1 MKSENDN
8 PAYSAQQKYLY
19 LSRYR
24 KAPLP
29 MWLIYAFDW
38 ALLLFSGAGTGYLIY
53 WSITLRYRQDGII
66 WLPLIAG
73 LLIGLSLSTAMY
85 LKVFSDTSDRVH
97 KESEKG
103 KNWFNSLIFFETSW
117 DVLIIRAT
125 GILGMMLFSYGV
137 IDDFNKGQ
145 AAQVRKMELL
155 QSRVES
161 NREAEMRDEMERYF
175 GRLANGNPDDDSLA
189 FIQIARLDSILQRI
203 DIESREAQIE
213 YRAALSAPGLT
224 DNTAMVRF
232 LSKGD
237 HFRYGMMILLIVAI
251 VAASID
257 GAANTMTRFIAKK
270 TQADLAKEI
279 YDAEIIR
286 QVDGVNHGQPVNGYA
301 TVNSSGGGGEDRFGI
316 NWDSERIQA
325 ILNQLINFHLPGSKS
340 QAEIAREF
348 ECERQ
353 YVNRIWLA
361 AKESGRIPDA

>member
-1 MKSENDN
+1 MKSENEN
-8 PAYSAQQKYLY
+8 PAYSAQQKFLY

-38 ALLLFSGAGTGYLIY
+38 VLLAFSGAGTGYLIY
-53 WSITLRYRQDGII
+53 WSITLRYRQDDII
-66 WLPLIAG
+66 WLPLVAG
-73 LLIGLSLSTAMY
+73 MLIGLSLSTAMY

-137 IDDFNKGQ
+137 IDDFNK
-145 AAQVRKMELL
+145 AQSAQTRKVELL
-155 QSRVES
+155 QSQVE
-161 NREAEMRDEMERYF
+161 NDREMFILGEMNKHFD
-175 GRLANGNPDDDSLA
+175 RLENGTDDDDELA
-189 FIQIARLDSILQRI
+189 KIQITQLDSLLRRVRV
-203 DIESREAQIE
+203 ESREAQIE
-213 YRAALSAPGLT
+213 YRAALATPGLT

-237 HFRYGMMILLIVAI
+237 HFRYGMMILMIVAI

-270 TQADLAKEI
+270 TQADLAKDI
-279 YDAEIIR
+279 YDAELQR

-301 TVNSSGGGGEDRFGI
+301 TVNSPGGGGEDRFGI

-340 QAEIAREF
+340 QADIAREF
-348 ECERQ
+348 ECKRQ
-353 YVNRIWLA
+353 YVHRIWLA